1 MRGLQVAPGRYDFV
15 EGSLAY
21 TFSGARP
28 IGGRLNV
35 SGGEYFGGDRRSVG
49 GSFLSRFGH
58 QLLLDLSINHNEIEL
73 PGQGSTTADVFGA
86 KLDLFFSTTLLT
98 SAFVQYN
105 EASEEVVTNL
115 RFRWIHAPLSDLY
128 IVLTERRDTAA
139 NTVLDRF
146 LTAKFTKLLSF

>member
-1 MRGLQVAPGRYDFV
+1 ML
-15 EGSLAY
+15 
-21 TFSGARP
+21 
-28 IGGRLNV
+28 GRLGPQVLLN
-35 SGGEYFGGDRRSVG
+35 
-49 GSFLSRFGH
+49 LS
-58 QLLLDLSINHNEIEL
+58 LNHNEIDL
-73 PGQGSTTADVFGA
+73 PGQVSTTADVYGA

-105 EASEEVVTNL
+105 EASEEMVTNL

>member
-1 MRGLQVAPGRYDFV
+1 M
-15 EGSLAY
+15 
-21 TFSGARP
+21 
-28 IGGRLNV
+28 
-35 SGGEYFGGDRRSVG
+35 
-49 GSFLSRFGH
+49 
-58 QLLLDLSINHNEIEL
+58 
-73 PGQGSTTADVFGA
+73 FGA